1 MALTSL
7 VHRLSMAA
15 CTHHIIAISSVS
27 PLSLLFPSNHQPQNP
42 PALPFE
48 FLCVPILVAPANLVR
63 SHAPCILPHPSIT
76 ASSQPGDSDTKQA
89 SKTTSSNFSHS
100 SPSSTAAMA
109 VPPKFAA
116 HKLEFGS
123 PPAAHTAS
131 SPSASSVPHTTHT
144 LELYVDYCCPF
155 SAKQFL
161 TLTRDVFP
169 LVRANPSWAS
179 LLAVVFRQQV
189 QPWHPS
195 STLLH
200 ESALAVL
207 RLDPAKFWE
216 YSAALFDAQKDFFDV
231 NVVNEPRN
239 QTYRRL
245 AKLAAQSVGLDE
257 AKVYALLEVPDR
269 PAQDGS
275 LNVGNQVTNDL
286 KLLTKMNRLVGVH
299 VTPTVVFDGVVHDT
313 SSSWSVDQW
322 KEWLDKNVV

>member
-1 MALTSL
+1 
-7 VHRLSMAA
+7 
-15 CTHHIIAISSVS
+15 
-27 PLSLLFPSNHQPQNP
+27 
-42 PALPFE
+42 
-48 FLCVPILVAPANLVR
+48 
-63 SHAPCILPHPSIT
+63 
-76 ASSQPGDSDTKQA
+76 
-89 SKTTSSNFSHS
+89 
-100 SPSSTAAMA
+100 MA